1 VVIEWGMHRAY
12 RIVRHRV
19 SSNARWSDMVRECGC
34 DRPGGKLFCPNER
47 SLREWIRTSL
57 CRVVTW
63 RSRTSENNSLVA
75 RTVRSKASILK
86 SGSRK
91 SRGIA
96 GSVLTARS
104 VGCETAKFLVLSRTN
119 LTHLVH
125 RIVRFQWRTKPDEGG
140 GIAASSSEDSV
151 PSRLFPSCLSNL
163 RSDLMRSVLSLFEAG
178 NEREPQPG
186 FERVELVTAGNQ
198 RGRASRPVVGDDFG
212 AAKLL
217 LALGK
222 IREDQR

>member
-34 DRPGGKLFCPNER
+34 DRPGGKQFCSNER

-75 RTVRSKASILK
+75 RTVRSKVSILK
-86 SGSRK
+86 SGSRE

-96 GSVLTARS
+96 DSILTARS
-104 VGCETAKFLVLSRTN
+104 VGCETAEFLVPSRTN
-119 LTHLVH
+119 LTHLVR
-125 RIVRFQWRTKPDEGG
+125 RIVCFQWRTEPDEGG
-140 GIAASSSEDSV
+140 GVAASSSEDSV
-151 PSRLFPSCLSNL
+151 SSRLFPSCLSNL
-163 RSDLMRSVLSLFEAG
+163 RIDLMRSVLSLLEAD
-178 NEREPQPG
+178 NERIPQPE
-186 FERVELVTAGNQ
+186 FERVELVTAGIQ
-198 RGRASRPVVGDDFG
+198 GECASRPVTRDDFV
-212 AAKLL
+212 AEILL
-217 LALGK
+217 LARGK
-222 IREDQR
+222 FGEDQR